1 MGRGRGSV
9 GLWVEIVVELKLG
22 VWEVVGLGLEVG

>member
-1 MGRGRGSV
+1 MARFMGRGRGSV

-22 VWEVVGLGLEVG
+22 YGRW

>member
-1 MGRGRGSV
+1 MAGFTGKARLSV

-22 VWEVVGLGLEVG
+22 YGRW